1 MTDRG
6 TERATRWLDQDQQ
19 RSWRAYI
26 MGSTLLMDRLDR
38 ELRQGHG
45 LSMPEYEVLVRL
57 SESDCRSL
65 RMAVLADA
73 VSYSRSRITHTV
85 ARLERMGLVART
97 AADED
102 RRGVAAVLTDKGFAV
117 LEEAAHTHVTGVR
130 EHLVDLAS
138 DDDFAAVGRVFNAV
152 CDQLLAGAASAVDIR

>member
-1 MTDRG
+1 M
-6 TERATRWLDQDQQ
+6 TERVTDQSTRWLDQGQQ
-19 RSWRAYI
+19 RSWRSYI

-38 ELRQGHG
+38 ELRQNHG

-85 ARLERMGLVART
+85 TRLERMGLVART

-102 RRGVAAVLTDKGFAV
+102 RRGVAAVLTDKGYAA
-117 LEEAAHTHVTGVR
+117 LEAAAHTHVRGVR

-138 DDDFAAVGRVFNAV
+138 DEDLEAVGRVFDAV
-152 CDQLLAGAASAVDIR
+152 CDHLLAGASPEVDIR

>member
-1 MTDRG
+1 MTEQG
-6 TERATRWLDQDQQ
+6 TRWLDQEQQ

-38 ELRQGHG
+38 ELRQAHG

-57 SESDCRSL
+57 SESDCRAL

-85 ARLERMGLVART
+85 ARLEKMGLVART
-97 AADED
+97 AADGD
-102 RRGVAAVLTDKGFAV
+102 RRGVAAVLTDKGYAV
-117 LEEAAHTHVTGVR
+117 LEEAAHIHVSGVR

-138 DDDFAAVGRVFNAV
+138 AEDFAAMGRVFDAV
-152 CDQLLAGAASAVDIR
+152 CDHLLAGASPEADIR

>member
-1 MTDRG
+1 MTEG
-6 TERATRWLDQDQQ
+6 GTRWLDRDQQ
-19 RSWRAYI
+19 HAWRAYI

-38 ELRQGHG
+38 ELRRTHG

-85 ARLERMGLVART
+85 ARLEKMGLVART
-97 AADED
+97 SADED
-102 RRGVAAVLTDKGFAV
+102 RRGVAAVLTDKGYAV
-117 LEEAAHTHVTGVR
+117 LEEAAHVHVEGVR
-130 EHLVDLAS
+130 THLVDMAS
-138 DDDFAAVGRVFNAV
+138 DEDFAAVGRVFDAV
-152 CDQLLAGAASAVDIR
+152 CDHLLAGASPEADIR